1 MLLLAYIVILSG
13 VVTPYNTHLWEKCN
27 DGLTAVFVSTRRLY
41 RDANNKHL
49 ISKVLIMKNISKNTP
64 VISNISNETT
74 SVNQQEPAKK
84 YEFIDDCE
92 YIDGHFLTR
101 IRALRDF
108 DDVKKGD
115 LGGYIENE
123 SNLSHE
129 GNCWVYNKARVF
141 QNARVFGNA
150 KVKSFFVDVYGNAQI
165 YGNAIF
171 EGMTLKDNAKLSG
184 NAHANNAV
192 VIEGNAQIYDNA
204 RVTDHAHISDNAVI
218 CDDAHVGGNAKI
230 SGSAYI
236 CDESRVFDDAVICD
250 ALISG
255 SSYIHSNASL
265 TANEDICDDAYPEF
279 GSEDDYYRHEYYA
292 DFEGYYGDDNDS
304 EYESDAA

>member
-1 MLLLAYIVILSG
+1 
-13 VVTPYNTHLWEKCN
+13 
-27 DGLTAVFVSTRRLY
+27 
-41 RDANNKHL
+41 
-49 ISKVLIMKNISKNTP
+49 MKNSIEKNTP
-64 VISNISNETT
+64 IISSTANETAP
-74 SVNQQEPAKK
+74 VNQQQPAKK
-84 YEFIDDCE
+84 YEFIDDGE

-108 DDVKKGD
+108 DDVKKGN
-115 LGGYIENE
+115 LGGCIEKE
-123 SNLSHE
+123 DNLSHD

-184 NAHANNAV
+184 NAHASNAV
-192 VIEGNAQIYDNA
+192 VIEGNAQIY
-204 RVTDHAHISDNAVI
+204 DNAVI

-255 SSYIHSNASL
+255 NSYIHSNASL

-292 DFEGYYGDDNDS
+292 DCEGYYDDDNDS
-304 EYESDAA
+304 EYESDAT